1 MIADALAC
9 ARRLGWIDIIRQPS
23 LLSVGLLL
31 TELRR
36 IGHDNGAHFRVAH
49 ERFGVMLSHSRQV
62 AV

>member
-1 MIADALAC
+1 
-9 ARRLGWIDIIRQPS
+9 
-23 LLSVGLLL
+23 LLL

-36 IGHDNGAHFRVAH
+36 IGHDNGAHVRVAH